1 MTSRRLTPTTRRL
14 LATAIPVAAMTLI
27 PVTAGPTAALADPMI
42 GQVINRY
49 GLPGI
54 IDTPTAEAMPDATL
68 GAALSW
74 NELGNRTGLSFQ
86 VLPRVSVAL
95 RYGTAGEAQTLVA
108 FRPRERFLGN
118 FLRLLGEPA
127 REGEVVF
134 LEPIHAGTLEGR
146 AAVRGYG
153 AGAAGPHA
161 RGLSEPCAGIF
172 QPFQGDR
179 GRPHA

>member
-1 MTSRRLTPTTRRL
+1 
-14 LATAIPVAAMTLI
+14 
-27 PVTAGPTAALADPMI
+27 MI

-95 RYGTAGEAQTLVA
+95 RYGKFDSTEQ
-108 FRPRERFLGN
+108 E
-118 FLRLLGEPA
+118 
-127 REGEVVF
+127 
-134 LEPIHAGTLEGR
+134 
-146 AAVRGYG
+146 RGYVRDRSFDIRVLLLDETPG
-153 AGAAGPHA
+153 SWRPSVAVGLQDAVGTGFYSSEYVVASKTVTPRLRVSAGLGW
-161 RGLSEPCAGIF
+161 
-172 QPFQGDR
+172 
-179 GRPHA
+179 GRLGGFCGSGGHRHSWWFKG